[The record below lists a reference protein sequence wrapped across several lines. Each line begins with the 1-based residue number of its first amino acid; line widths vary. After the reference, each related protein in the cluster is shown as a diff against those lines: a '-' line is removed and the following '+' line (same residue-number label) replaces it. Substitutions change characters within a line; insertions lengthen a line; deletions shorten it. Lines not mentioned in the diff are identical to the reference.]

1 MENQTLKKLSSVFPD
16 ALKEIQAELL
26 SQADLHDITYAEMME
41 FYSTSDQKK
50 YREYVE
56 KNYKSLKMYDAKY
69 KEFIEEYFPAFDYA
83 KVNRLLQIRSDIFK
97 ILAEHA
103 IDNDINKYFSDRL
116 EDILQR
122 SYASNANALAQILS
136 VDLPNY
142 LSKEELEWYLN
153 YPWSGKTFS
162 RRLWGNISSLEQK
175 LTNAITNSV
184 ASGEGVL
191 AALKTMRNDSEISDM
206 FKREESRY
214 NKAIENLVRTEYA
227 KFAQDGIEKSY
238 IETGVDEYNVLT
250 AKDEKVCSICGG
262 KAKDNPYKLSEA
274 IIGENR
280 APFHGR
286 CRCTDVPNMPK
297 LGKDIDAEYERL
309 FGDLLDEFA
318 QDNFGVNLKMRR
330 K

>member
-1 MENQTLKKLSSVFPD
+1 
-16 ALKEIQAELL
+16 
-26 SQADLHDITYAEMME
+26 
-41 FYSTSDQKK
+41 
-50 YREYVE
+50 
-56 KNYKSLKMYDAKY
+56 MYDAKY
-69 KEFIEEYFPAFDYA
+69 KEFIEEYFPSFDYA
-83 KVNRLLQIRSDIFK
+83 KVNRLLQMRSDIFR
-97 ILAEHA
+97 ILAESA
-103 IDNDINKYFSDRL
+103 IDADVNKYFSDRL

-122 SYASNANALAQILS
+122 SYVSNANVFAQILN

-142 LSKEELEWYLN
+142 LSKEELERYLN

-175 LTNAITNSV
+175 LSNAITTSV

-191 AALKTMRNDSEISDM
+191 VALRTMREDPEICDM
-206 FKREESRY
+206 FKREESKY

-262 KAKDNPYKLSEA
+262 KAKNNPYKLSEA

-297 LGKDIDAEYERL
+297 LGKDIDEEYERL

-318 QDNFGVNLKMRR
+318 HDSFGINLKRR